1 MDIKSVDW
9 SKLDEGGAVVRYVH
23 RNWNKGLLTMVKF
36 IGLSGM
42 GKSYASIRC
51 AELLAKSI
59 HGDNYKIQERNII
72 KNLLQLIRFIRG
84 VKTRGEIIIIEEM
97 SVLFPSRRSMSGINV
112 DANAI
117 IDTVRKK
124 GIIMLCNYP
133 LNHTVDSH
141 IEAMCCL
148 EVVAVQLNKSAGICL
163 CRPFILQTN
172 PQIPKT
178 YYHKLIDKEGNE
190 VDSIFFRLPSKEL
203 INPYENEKDN
213 LMENL
218 YELLEAKEHKRQAL
232 MDKSLGMIRR
242 TGGLKDLTKRQLEI
256 YNLMFLQKKTLTEIG
271 QELGVTPQTIF
282 GAVRII
288 KSKLGKDE
296 LSSETKPIIAQ

>member
-1 MDIKSVDW
+1 MDIKAIDW
-9 SKLDEGGAVVRYVH
+9 SKLDEGGAVVRYIH
-23 RNWNKGLLTMVKF
+23 RNWNRGLLTMAKF

-59 HGDNYKIQERNII
+59 HGDNYKIDKRNII
-72 KNLLQLIRFIRG
+72 KNLLQMIRFIRS
-84 VKTRGEIIIIEEM
+84 VNTRGEIMIIEEM

-148 EVVAVQLNKSAGICL
+148 EVVAVQLNKTAGICL

-178 YYHKLIDKEGNE
+178 YYHKLIDSEGNE

-213 LMENL
+213 LMEKL
-218 YELLEAKEHKRQAL
+218 YETLEAKEHKRQEL
-232 MDKSLGMIRR
+232 MDKSLGKISK

-256 YNLMFLQKKTLTEIG
+256 YNLMFLQKKKMTDVAL
-271 QELGVTPQTIF
+271 ELGVKPQTINS
-282 GAVRII
+282 ALQVI
-288 KSKLGKDE
+288 KMKLEKDE
-296 LSSETKPIIAQ
+296 KDNNLMPLVAK